1 MCQYLYSIW
10 QIIMF
15 SMLFCCC
22 CFLCTCSCK
31 TDNKLFFWRENEY
44 PLFHHLP
51 WLNDLT
57 FVSTSLNFLYI
68 QMLCS
73 KCNWHK
79 LVYMAKIPPPSF
91 HSYFPSEK
99 TWIFLWTNV
108 LKIDNAELAVF
119 KPFNYGNVLKNAWS
133 RQINGRRKE
142 IFLLSNLYIHC
153 CYLLQNTFWKFGWY
167 LSSGSRVD
175 SYKSSM

>member
-1 MCQYLYSIW
+1 MPMYFHYFCTIKRGSSAPVDLYWQNVIWNVWAIFLLCQYLYSIW

-73 KCNWHK
+73 KCSWHK
-79 LVYMAKIPPPSF
+79 LMYMAKIPPPSF
-91 HSYFPSEK
+91 HSHFPSEK

-108 LKIDNAELAVF
+108 LKIDNAEPAVF

-142 IFLLSNLYIHC
+142 IF
-153 CYLLQNTFWKFGWY
+153 
-167 LSSGSRVD
+167 
-175 SYKSSM
+175 